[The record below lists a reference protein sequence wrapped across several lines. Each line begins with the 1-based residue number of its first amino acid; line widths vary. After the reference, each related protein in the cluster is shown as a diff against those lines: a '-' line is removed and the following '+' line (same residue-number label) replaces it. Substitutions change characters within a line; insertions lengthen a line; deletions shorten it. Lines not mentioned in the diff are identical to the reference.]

1 MSIRGLKGGIL
12 KFLKEPDIDA
22 IHFATLEVLGEV
34 GIKME
39 YRPALEIFR
48 DFGAR
53 VDFKNSIVKIDEY
66 LLNKALSTAPSRFTL
81 YGKNENFDVRVD
93 PERVYTIG
101 GSSALNVLDLDGNYR
116 PALFDDLIKFT
127 ILLDRLQ
134 HLHIMHAI
142 VIPSDIEEYGVD
154 RMLFAGTFPY
164 TSRNYYS
171 QSQTGA
177 DGVLDQI
184 KMAAVVQGSEEAV
197 RKNPM
202 FTEVVCMVSPLQ
214 HEKVNSE
221 VLMESAKNNIPVYVE
236 VDSMPGGTTPAPIAG
251 TLVEQNANVLAG
263 IILAQLVNPGTPCIY
278 SIASGLMDMTTGGY
292 SGGAPETNLLHCA
305 TAQVAHYYSLPFQ
318 GGTGIDAKIPDAQA
332 GYERAMQVLSN
343 ALAGTNFIHLSFG
356 MMEMML
362 SASYEQCVIDNEIM
376 GAAFKMLEG
385 IVVNDE
391 TLSVDL
397 LRKVGPKSAHF
408 LTFKETS
415 EYVRKNYWVPEIT
428 DRNVWSSWKAMGGKS
443 MQQAAGEIAKKI
455 ISEND
460 KPYIPE
466 EQTKEILEMAK
477 AFHKKAIMN
486 LKKAS
491 SSH

>member
-1 MSIRGLKGGIL
+1 MPIRGLKGGML
-12 KFLKEPDIDA
+12 KFLKDPDLDS
-22 IHFATLEVLGEV
+22 IHFATLEVLSEV

-39 YRPALEIFR
+39 YKPALEIFA
-48 DFGAR
+48 DFGAK
-53 VDFKNSIVKIDEY
+53 VDFQNSIVKIDEQ
-66 LLNKALSTAPSRFTL
+66 LLNKALSTTPSRFTL
-81 YGKNENFDVRVD
+81 YGKNESFDIKVD

-116 PALFDDLIKFT
+116 PALFEDLIKFT
-127 ILLDRLQ
+127 ILLDKLE

-142 VIPSDIEEYGVD
+142 VIPSDLEEYGVD

-164 TSRNYYS
+164 TTRNYYS

-177 DGVLDQI
+177 DGVQDQI
-184 KMAAVVQGSEEAV
+184 KMAAVVQGSEDAV

-214 HEKVNSE
+214 HEKINSE
-221 VLMESAKNNIPVYVE
+221 VLIEAAKNNIPVYVE
-236 VDSMPGGTTPAPIAG
+236 VDAMLGGTTPAPIAG

-263 IILAQLVNPGTPCIY
+263 IILAQLVNPGTSCIY

-292 SGGAPETNLLHCA
+292 AGAAPETNLLHCA
-305 TAQVAHYYSLPFQ
+305 TAQVAHYYNLPFQ

-362 SASYEQCVIDNEIM
+362 TACYEQCVIDNEIM
-376 GAAFKMLEG
+376 GATFKMLEG
-385 IVVNDE
+385 VKVNDD
-391 TLSVDL
+391 TLSVDM

-415 EYVRKNYWVPEIT
+415 EYVRKHYWIPQIT
-428 DRNVWSSWKAMGGKS
+428 DRNVHSLWQTQGGKS
-443 MQQAAGEIAKKI
+443 MRDAAIDVARKI
-455 ISEND
+455 LSEND
-460 KPYIPE
+460 RPFISS
-466 EQTKEILEMAK
+466 EQTKEILDMAK
-477 AFHKKAIMN
+477 AFHKKAVER
-486 LKKAS
+486 LKKNKIN
-491 SSH
+491 

>member
-1 MSIRGLKGGIL
+1 MPIRGLKGG
-12 KFLKEPDIDA
+12 FLNFLSEEDLDA
-22 IHFATLEVLGEV
+22 IHFATLEILSEI

-39 YRPALEIFR
+39 HKQALEIFSSS
-48 DFGAR
+48 GAI
-53 VDFKNSIVKIDEY
+53 VDYKNSVVKIDEQ
-66 LLNKALSTAPSRFTL
+66 LLNKALLSAPSRFTL
-81 YGKNENFDVRVD
+81 YGKNEDFDIKVD
-93 PERVYTIG
+93 TERVYTIG

-116 PALFDDLIKFT
+116 PAVFDDLLKFT
-127 ILLDRLQ
+127 ILLDKLQ

-142 VIPSDIEEYGVD
+142 VIPSDLEEYGVD

-177 DGVLDQI
+177 DGVLEQI
-184 KMAAVVQGSEEAV
+184 KLAAVLQGSEEAV
-197 RKNPM
+197 RKSPM

-221 VLMESAKNNIPVYVE
+221 VLIEAAKNNIPVYVE
-236 VDSMPGGTTPAPIAG
+236 VDALLGGTTPAPIAG
-251 TLVEQNANVLAG
+251 TLVEQNANILAG
-263 IILAQLVNPGTPCIY
+263 IVLAQLVNPGTPCVY
-278 SIASGLMDMTTGGY
+278 SIASGLMDMSTGGY
-292 SGGAPETNLLHCA
+292 SGAAPETNLLHCA
-305 TAQVAHYYSLPFQ
+305 TAQVAHYYNLPYQ

-362 SASYEQCVIDNEIM
+362 TASYEQCVIDNEIM
-376 GAAFKMLEG
+376 GATFKMLEG
-385 IVVNDE
+385 VMVNDD

-415 EYVRKNYWVPEIT
+415 EYVRKHYWVPKIT
-428 DRNVWSSWKAMGGKS
+428 DRNVHSSWKARGAKS
-443 MQQAAGEIAKKI
+443 MRDVAADEVRKI
-455 ISEND
+455 LSEND
-460 KPYIPE
+460 MPFISA
-466 EQTKEILEMAK
+466 EQAKEITDMAK
-477 AFHKKAIMN
+477 AFHKKALEK
-486 LKKAS
+486 LKAN
-491 SSH
+491 

>member
-1 MSIRGLKGGIL
+1 MPIRGLKGGML
-12 KFLKEPDIDA
+12 KFLNDEDLKS
-22 IHFATLEVLGEV
+22 IHFATLEILSEV

-39 YRPALEIFR
+39 HKPALEIFAG
-48 DFGAR
+48 FGAK
-53 VDFKNSIVKIDEY
+53 VDYDNSIVKIDEQ
-66 LLNKALSTAPSRFTL
+66 LLNKALSTVPSRFTL
-81 YGKNENFDVRVD
+81 YGKNETFDVKVD

-101 GSSALNVLDLDGNYR
+101 GSSALNVLDLDDNYR
-116 PALFDDLIKFT
+116 PALFDDLVKFT
-127 ILLDRLQ
+127 ILLDKLE

-142 VIPSDIEEYGVD
+142 VIPSDLEEYGVD

-164 TSRNYYS
+164 TTRNYYS

-184 KMAAVVQGSEEAV
+184 KMAAVVQGSEEVV

-214 HEKVNSE
+214 HEKINSE
-221 VLMESAKNNIPVYVE
+221 VLIEAAINNIPVYVE
-236 VDSMPGGTTPAPIAG
+236 VDAMPGGTTPAPIAG

-263 IILAQLVNPGTPCIY
+263 IILAQLVKPGAPCIY
-278 SIASGLMDMTTGGY
+278 SIASGLMDMTSGGY
-292 SGGAPETNLLHCA
+292 SGAAPETNLLHCA
-305 TAQVAHYYSLPFQ
+305 TAQVAHYYNLPFQ

-362 SASYEQCVIDNEIM
+362 TASFEQCVIDNEIM
-376 GAAFKMLEG
+376 GATFKMLEG
-385 IVVNDE
+385 IEVNDE
-391 TLSVDL
+391 SLSVNL

-415 EYVRKNYWVPEIT
+415 EYVRKNYWVPKIT
-428 DRNVWSSWKAMGGKS
+428 DRNVRGSWKAMGGKS
-443 MQQAAGEIAKKI
+443 MRESAAEIAKKI
-455 ISEND
+455 LSENTEAMIS
-460 KPYIPE
+460 K
-466 EQTKEILEMAK
+466 EQLDEITKMAK
-477 AFHKKAIMN
+477 SFHSKALEK
-486 LKKAS
+486 LKKEK
-491 SSH
+491 

>member
-1 MSIRGLKGGIL
+1 MPIRGLKGGML
-12 KFLKEPDIDA
+12 KFLSSDDLDA
-22 IHFATLEVLGEV
+22 IHYATLEVLNETGV
-34 GIKME
+34 KME
-39 YRPALEIFR
+39 YKPALEMFHAQ
-48 DFGAR
+48 GAN
-53 VDFKNSIVKIDEY
+53 VDFENSIVKIDEQ
-66 LLNKALSTAPSRFTL
+66 LLNKALSAAPSMFTL
-81 YGKNENFDVRVD
+81 YGKNEATDIKVD

-101 GSSALNVLDLDGNYR
+101 GSSALNVLDLDGNRR
-116 PALFDDLIKFT
+116 PAVFDDLVRFT
-127 ILLDRLQ
+127 ILLDKLE

-142 VIPSDIEEYGVD
+142 VIPSDLEEYGVD

-164 TSRNYYS
+164 TTRNYYS

-184 KMAAVVQGSEEAV
+184 RMAAVVQGSEDAV

-221 VLMESAKNNIPVYVE
+221 VLMECAINNIPVYIE
-236 VDSMPGGTTPAPIAG
+236 VDSMIGGTTPAPIAG

-263 IILAQLVNPGTPCIY
+263 IVLAQLVRPGAPCIY

-292 SGGAPETNLLHCA
+292 AGAAPETNLLHCA
-305 TAQVAHYYSLPFQ
+305 TAQVAHYYNLPFQ
-318 GGTGIDAKIPDAQA
+318 GGTGIDAKLPDAQA

-362 SASYEQCVIDNEIM
+362 TASYEQCVIDNEIM
-376 GAAFKMLEG
+376 GATFKMLKG
-385 IVVNDE
+385 IEVNDA

-397 LRKVGPKSAHF
+397 LKKVGPKSAHF

-415 EYVRKNYWVPEIT
+415 DYVRKNFWVPQIT
-428 DRNVWSSWKAMGGKS
+428 DRSNWSAWKAQGGKT
-443 MQQAAGEIAKKI
+443 MQQAANDVAVKILAENKEPVISAQQNEEIMR
-455 ISEND
+455 
-460 KPYIPE
+460 
-466 EQTKEILEMAK
+466 MARS
-477 AFHKKAIMN
+477 FHKRAVEKI
-486 LKKAS
+486 KK
-491 SSH
+491 

>member
-1 MSIRGLKGGIL
+1 MPIRGLKGGML
-12 KFLKEPDIDA
+12 KFLNNEDLKS
-22 IHFATLEVLGEV
+22 IHFATLEILSEV

-39 YRPALEIFR
+39 HKPALEVFAS
-48 DFGAR
+48 FGAK
-53 VDFKNSIVKIDEY
+53 VDFDNSIVKIDEQ

-81 YGKNENFDVRVD
+81 YGKNETFDVKVD

-127 ILLDRLQ
+127 ILLDKLE

-142 VIPSDIEEYGVD
+142 VIPSDLEEYGVD

-164 TSRNYYS
+164 TTRNYYS

-214 HEKVNSE
+214 HEKINSE
-221 VLMESAKNNIPVYVE
+221 VLIEAAKNNIPVYVE
-236 VDSMPGGTTPAPIAG
+236 VDAMPGGTTPAPIAG

-263 IILAQLVNPGTPCIY
+263 IILAQLVKPGTPCIY
-278 SIASGLMDMTTGGY
+278 SIASGLMDMTSGGY

-305 TAQVAHYYSLPFQ
+305 TAQVAHYYNLPFQ

-362 SASYEQCVIDNEIM
+362 MASYEQCVIDNEIM
-376 GAAFKMLEG
+376 GATFKMLKG
-385 IVVNDE
+385 IEVNDDS
-391 TLSVDL
+391 LSVNL

-415 EYVRKNYWVPEIT
+415 EYVRKNYWVPQIT
-428 DRNVWSSWKAMGGKS
+428 DRNVWGSWKAMGGKS
-443 MQQAAGEIAKKI
+443 MRESAAEVVKKI
-455 ISEND
+455 LSENTEAM
-460 KPYIPE
+460 ISR
-466 EQTKEILEMAK
+466 EQTEEITKLAKSLHGKALER
-477 AFHKKAIMN
+477 
-486 LKKAS
+486 LKKKNE
-491 SSH
+491 

>member
-1 MSIRGLKGGIL
+1 MPIRGLKGGL
-12 KFLKEPDIDA
+12 LNFLSETDLDA

-39 YRPALEIFR
+39 HRPALEIFR
-48 DFGAR
+48 DFGAK
-53 VDFKNSIVKIDEY
+53 VDFTNSIVKIDEQF
-66 LLNKALSTAPSRFTL
+66 LNKALSTAPSRFTL
-81 YGKNENFDVRVD
+81 YGKNEDFDVKVD

-101 GSSALNVLDLDGNYR
+101 GSSALNVLDLDGKYR
-116 PALFDDLIKFT
+116 PALFDDLIRFT
-127 ILLDRLQ
+127 ILLDRMK

-142 VIPSDIEEYGVD
+142 VIPSDLEEYGVD

-171 QSQTGA
+171 QSQTGS

-184 KMAAVVQGSEEAV
+184 KMAAVLQGSEEAV

-221 VLMESAKNNIPVYVE
+221 VLIEAAKNNIPVYVE
-236 VDSMPGGTTPAPIAG
+236 VDAMPGGTTPAPIAG

-263 IILAQLVNPGTPCIY
+263 IVLAQLVNPGTPCIY
-278 SIASGLMDMTTGGY
+278 SIASGLMDMSTGGY
-292 SGGAPETNLLHCA
+292 AGAAPETNLLHCA

-362 SASYEQCVIDNEIM
+362 TASYEQCVIDNEIM
-376 GAAFKMLEG
+376 GATFKMLEG
-385 IVVNDE
+385 VPVNDE

-397 LRKVGPKSAHF
+397 LRKVGPRSAHF

-443 MQQAAGEIAKKI
+443 MQQTASEVAKRI
-455 ISEND
+455 LAEND
-460 KPYIPE
+460 KPFIPE
-466 EQTKEILEMAK
+466 DQAKEIMEMAK
-477 AFHKKAIMN
+477 AFHKKAIEN
-486 LKKAS
+486 LKKKS
-491 SSH
+491 QK

>member
-1 MSIRGLKGGIL
+1 MPIRGLKGGL
-12 KFLKEPDIDA
+12 LNFLSETDLDA

-39 YRPALEIFR
+39 HRPALEIFR
-48 DFGAR
+48 DFGAK
-53 VDFKNSIVKIDEY
+53 VDFTNSIVKIDEQF
-66 LLNKALSTAPSRFTL
+66 LNKALSTAPSRFTL
-81 YGKNENFDVRVD
+81 YGKNEDFDVKVD

-101 GSSALNVLDLDGNYR
+101 GSSALNVLDLDGKYR
-116 PALFDDLIKFT
+116 PALFDDLIRFT
-127 ILLDRLQ
+127 ILLDRMK

-142 VIPSDIEEYGVD
+142 VIPSDLEEYGVD

-184 KMAAVVQGSEEAV
+184 KMAAVLQGSEEAV

-221 VLMESAKNNIPVYVE
+221 VLIEAAKNNIPVYVE
-236 VDSMPGGTTPAPIAG
+236 VDAMPGGTTPAPIAG

-263 IILAQLVNPGTPCIY
+263 IVLAQLVNPGTPCIY
-278 SIASGLMDMTTGGY
+278 SIASGLMDMSTGGY
-292 SGGAPETNLLHCA
+292 AGAAPETNLLHCA

-362 SASYEQCVIDNEIM
+362 TASYEQCVIDNEIM
-376 GAAFKMLEG
+376 GATFKMLEG
-385 IVVNDE
+385 VPVNDE

-397 LRKVGPKSAHF
+397 LRKVGPRSAHF

-443 MQQAAGEIAKKI
+443 MQQTASEVAKRI
-455 ISEND
+455 LAEND
-460 KPYIPE
+460 KPFIPE
-466 EQTKEILEMAK
+466 DQAKEIMEMAK
-477 AFHKKAIMN
+477 AFHKKAIEN
-486 LKKAS
+486 LKKKS
-491 SSH
+491 QK